1 MCFKNNITTTETR
14 AINPN
19 IPRVFLMSIAH
30 AMLSVPKYAIYTI
43 SADRIDVHT
52 FAKKYFFKERLVFL
66 IISFTC
72 ICTDIPDQLSAPA
85 VRESFNAF
93 DIGADA
99 VCFIPFVI
107 SSME

>member
-1 MCFKNNITTTETR
+1 MCLKINITTESS

-19 IPRVFLMSIAH
+19 MPWVFSMFIA
-30 AMLSVPKYAIYTI
+30 ATILSVPVYAIYAI
-43 SADRIDVHT
+43 NADRIDVHT